1 MLQQTEERR
10 VTAERRPSLIGPFG
24 GPRSLEQR
32 PLEPRTI
39 GGRTASDVP
48 GLDIGELRSWQNYL
62 DASLRLT
69 SRLNRVLSDAHQ
81 IGLSDVRLLHRLQK
95 SDTGSARMGDLA
107 DALVVSASRISRQ
120 VGRLEDKGLAKRMP
134 SEKDGRSVLATI
146 TDNGRALLTGAME
159 TYGEAI
165 RVHYLQQLSRP
176 QTAAMAENCR
186 RINAALVL
194 REDVL

>member
-1 MLQQTEERR
+1 MIQQTEERR
-10 VTAERRPSLIGPFG
+10 VTGEHRPSLIGQFG
-24 GPRSLEQR
+24 GPR

-39 GGRTASDVP
+39 GGRTASEVP
-48 GLDIGELRSWQNYL
+48 GLDIGELRSWQNFL

-69 SRLNRVLSDAHQ
+69 ARLNRVLSDAHGV
-81 IGLSDVRLLHRLQK
+81 GLSDVRLLQRLQK

-146 TDNGRALLTGAME
+146 TEKGSALLEEAML

-165 RVHYLQQLSRP
+165 RTHYLQQLSRP

-186 RINAALVL
+186 RINAALMC
-194 REDVL
+194 EDTI

>member
-1 MLQQTEERR
+1 MIQQTEERR
-10 VTAERRPSLIGPFG
+10 VSGEHRPSLIGQFG
-24 GPRSLEQR
+24 GPRPLEQ
-32 PLEPRTI
+32 RTI
-39 GGRTASDVP
+39 GGRTASEVP
-48 GLDIGELRSWQNYL
+48 GLDIGELRSWQNFL

-69 SRLNRVLSDAHQ
+69 ARLNRVLSDAHGV
-81 IGLSDVRLLHRLQK
+81 GLSDVRLLQRLQK

-146 TDNGRALLTGAME
+146 TEKGSALLEEAML

-165 RVHYLQQLSRP
+165 RTHYLQQLSRP

-186 RINAALVL
+186 RINAALMC
-194 REDVL
+194 EDTI